1 MMAQPTPAIL
11 VVDDDLA
18 VLDSL
23 TEQLKCEGYT
33 VLASATVE
41 GALELLRSHRFA
53 LIISDQ
59 KMPGMLGTELL
70 AEAKRLQPHSS
81 RILITGMLS
90 ADTVINAINQ
100 GEIFRFLAK
109 PWLRAELLATVT
121 NAVARYELISSNAN
135 LQMQTAQLNEQLE
148 AKLEE
153 LGAKKK
159 ALDAANAALQTNF
172 DHSLELCYRIINTFY
187 PLLGQHTKQVV
198 EICQRMVESGHF
210 SEEEERVLI
219 ASAWLHDIGL
229 VGFERSLLHRF
240 FSTPESLTD
249 DDRKLLQQHSIYGQA
264 LATFVD
270 QLTGVGETIRAHH
283 ERFDGGGYPDGL
295 AGEMIPRTARCLA
308 VAVHFVECGVP
319 KDSAMQGILRQS
331 GTAFD
336 PEAVRLFLR
345 SIPSSEVPRTMR
357 EVLVEELSP
366 GMKLA
371 TGIYSP
377 SGLLLMGEG
386 QELNLPTIEK
396 IKNHNLRT
404 SVTQRLL
411 VYS

>member
-1 MMAQPTPAIL
+1 
-11 VVDDDLA
+11 
-18 VLDSL
+18 
-23 TEQLKCEGYT
+23 
-33 VLASATVE
+33 
-41 GALELLRSHRFA
+41 
-53 LIISDQ
+53 
-59 KMPGMLGTELL
+59 
-70 AEAKRLQPHSS
+70 
-81 RILITGMLS
+81 MLS

>member
-1 MMAQPTPAIL
+1 
-11 VVDDDLA
+11 
-18 VLDSL
+18 
-23 TEQLKCEGYT
+23 
-33 VLASATVE
+33 VE

>member
-1 MMAQPTPAIL
+1 MKAQPTPAIL
-11 VVDDDLA
+11 VVDDDET

-23 TEQLKCEGYT
+23 TEQLKCEGYQ
-33 VLASATVE
+33 VLASTTVE
-41 GALELLRSHRFA
+41 GALELLRSHCFA
-53 LIISDQ
+53 VIISDQ

-81 RILITGMLS
+81 RILITGLLS
-90 ADTVINAINQ
+90 ADTVINAINH

-121 NAVARYELISSNAN
+121 NAVARFDLISSNAT

-153 LGAKKK
+153 LGAKKQ
-159 ALDAANAALQTNF
+159 ALDEANAALQANF

-187 PLLGQHTKQVV
+187 PLLGLHTKQVV

-210 SEEEERVLI
+210 SQEEERVLI

-229 VGFERSLLHRF
+229 VGFERALLHRF

-249 DDRKLLQQHSIYGQA
+249 DDRKLLQHHPIYGQA

-283 ERFDGGGYPDGL
+283 ERFDGQGYPDGL

-319 KDSAMQGILRQS
+319 KDSAVQGILRQS
-331 GTAFD
+331 GTAFE

-345 SIPSSEVPRTMR
+345 SIPSAEVPRTMR

>member
-1 MMAQPTPAIL
+1 MDKQQKATIL
-11 VVDDDLA
+11 VVDDDEA
-18 VLDSL
+18 VLESL
-23 TEQLKCEGYT
+23 AEQLKCEGYGVVSST
-33 VLASATVE
+33 TAE
-41 GALELLRSHRFA
+41 RALEFLHTRSFA
-53 LIISDQ
+53 VVISDQ
-59 KMPGMLGTELL
+59 KMPGMLGTQLL
-70 AEAKRLQPHSS
+70 AEAKRLQPHCS
-81 RILITGMLS
+81 RVLITGILS

-109 PWLRAELLATVT
+109 PWLRAELLATVD
-121 NAVARYELISSNAN
+121 NAVARHHLIATNAV
-135 LQMQTAQLNEQLE
+135 LQSQTAQLNKDLE
-148 AKLEE
+148 DKLIE
-153 LGAKKK
+153 LSAKKQ
-159 ALDAANAALQTNF
+159 ALDEASAALQANF

-198 EICQRMVESGHF
+198 AICQRMARSGHF
-210 SEEEERVLI
+210 SPEEEQVLV

-229 VGFERSLLHRF
+229 IGFERSLLHRF
-240 FSTPESLTD
+240 FATPEFLTD
-249 DDRKLLQQHSIYGQA
+249 DDRKLLQQHPVYGQV

-270 QLTGVGETIRAHH
+270 QLKGVGETIRAHH
-283 ERFDGGGYPDGL
+283 ERFDGRGYPDGL
-295 AGEMIPRTARCLA
+295 AGEMIPRPARCLA

-345 SIPSSEVPRTMR
+345 SMPPSEVPRTMR

-371 TGIYSP
+371 TGIYSQG
-377 SGLLLMGEG
+377 GLLLMGEG
-386 QELNLPTIEK
+386 QELNPLSIEK

>member
-377 SGLLLMGEG
+377 SGLLLMCEG

>member
-1 MMAQPTPAIL
+1 MDKQQKATIL
-11 VVDDDLA
+11 VVDDDEA
-18 VLDSL
+18 VLESVA
-23 TEQLKCEGYT
+23 EQLKCEGYGVVSST
-33 VLASATVE
+33 TAE
-41 GALELLRSHRFA
+41 RALEFLHTRSFA
-53 LIISDQ
+53 VVISDQ
-59 KMPGMLGTELL
+59 KMPGMLGTQLL
-70 AEAKRLQPHSS
+70 AEAKRLQPHCS
-81 RILITGMLS
+81 RILITGILS

-109 PWLRAELLATVT
+109 PWLRAELLATVD
-121 NAVARYELISSNAN
+121 NAVARHHLIATNAV
-135 LQMQTAQLNEQLE
+135 LQSQTAQLNKDLE
-148 AKLEE
+148 DKLSE
-153 LGAKKK
+153 LSVKKQ
-159 ALDAANAALQTNF
+159 ALDEASAALQANF

-198 EICQRMVESGHF
+198 AICQRMARSGHF
-210 SEEEERVLI
+210 SPEEEQVLV

-229 VGFERSLLHRF
+229 IGFERSLLHRF
-240 FSTPESLTD
+240 FATPEFLTD
-249 DDRKLLQQHSIYGQA
+249 DDRKLLQQHPVYGQV

-270 QLTGVGETIRAHH
+270 QLKGVGETIRAHH
-283 ERFDGGGYPDGL
+283 ERFDGRGYPDGL
-295 AGEMIPRTARCLA
+295 AGEMIPRPARCLA

-345 SIPSSEVPRTMR
+345 SMPPSEVPRTMR

-371 TGIYSP
+371 TGIYSQG
-377 SGLLLMGEG
+377 GLLLMGEG
-386 QELNLPTIEK
+386 QELNPLSIEK

>member
-41 GALELLRSHRFA
+41 GALELLRSHRFSV
-53 LIISDQ
+53 IISDQ

>member
-41 GALELLRSHRFA
+41 GALELLRSHRVA
-53 LIISDQ
+53 LLISDQ
-59 KMPGMLGTELL
+59 KMPGMLGPEVL

>member
-81 RILITGMLS
+81 RILSTGMLS

>member
-53 LIISDQ
+53 VIISDQ

-90 ADTVINAINQ
+90 ADTVINAINH

-121 NAVARYELISSNAN
+121 NAVARYDLISSNTN

-283 ERFDGGGYPDGL
+283 ERFDGSGYPDGL

>member
-53 LIISDQ
+53 VIISDQ

-90 ADTVINAINQ
+90 ADTVINAINH

-121 NAVARYELISSNAN
+121 NAVARYELISSNTN

-283 ERFDGGGYPDGL
+283 ERFDGSGYPDGL

>member
-172 DHSLELCYRIINTFY
+172 DHSLEI
-187 PLLGQHTKQVV
+187 
-198 EICQRMVESGHF
+198 
-210 SEEEERVLI
+210 
-219 ASAWLHDIGL
+219 
-229 VGFERSLLHRF
+229 
-240 FSTPESLTD
+240 
-249 DDRKLLQQHSIYGQA
+249 
-264 LATFVD
+264 
-270 QLTGVGETIRAHH
+270 
-283 ERFDGGGYPDGL
+283 
-295 AGEMIPRTARCLA
+295 
-308 VAVHFVECGVP
+308 
-319 KDSAMQGILRQS
+319 
-331 GTAFD
+331 
-336 PEAVRLFLR
+336 
-345 SIPSSEVPRTMR
+345 
-357 EVLVEELSP
+357 
-366 GMKLA
+366 
-371 TGIYSP
+371 
-377 SGLLLMGEG
+377 
-386 QELNLPTIEK
+386 
-396 IKNHNLRT
+396 
-404 SVTQRLL
+404 
-411 VYS
+411 